1 MHKIWLVTK
10 FETLRQLKKPTFWIA
25 LLFLPLMIIGFAGLS
40 SFSSGSFGRELA
52 MNSRKTND
60 NIIGFTDKSN
70 TISDAV
76 LTEKILKITSKEE
89 GISRLKNGEISEYY
103 YIPEDFSETKKVESY
118 ALEAEEKTLFT
129 QSSGNITALLMSSA
143 MTRVNPNDVAILT
156 NQIKVEN
163 TTFSKTGEQ
172 TNLLGKAIAPI
183 AILAIFYILIC
194 VFGNRMPMAVVEEKE
209 NRISEMI
216 LTAVSAKELM
226 IGKIIALIL
235 LGLLQ
240 ITVFVV
246 PVLCL
251 VFLNRENP
259 MISNALSLIEF
270 EPISIIANLTLL
282 VFSYILFT
290 GVSVLVGSMMPTARD
305 ASQYM
310 AVVMI
315 SLMLPF
321 FFLSEVTST
330 NATMLTYGLS
340 YFPLSAP
347 IAMMLRNAFG
357 LLPWY
362 EFALGLIEIGLFA
375 VLSIFLAAKS
385 FQKNAINFSLPKIRL
400 RRAK

>member
-1 MHKIWLVTK
+1 
-10 FETLRQLKKPTFWIA
+10 
-25 LLFLPLMIIGFAGLS
+25 
-40 SFSSGSFGRELA
+40 
-52 MNSRKTND
+52 
-60 NIIGFTDKSN
+60 
-70 TISDAV
+70 
-76 LTEKILKITSKEE
+76 
-89 GISRLKNGEISEYY
+89 
-103 YIPEDFSETKKVESY
+103 
-118 ALEAEEKTLFT
+118 
-129 QSSGNITALLMSSA
+129 

-240 ITVFVV
+240 ITVFVI

-259 MISNALSLIEF
+259 MISNIFSLIEF

>member
-60 NIIGFTDKSN
+60 NIIGFTDQSN
-70 TISDAV
+70 IISDAV

-163 TTFSKTGEQ
+163 TTFSKTGEK

-240 ITVFVV
+240 ITVFVL

-259 MISNALSLIEF
+259 MISNVLSLIEF

-282 VFSYILFT
+282 VFSYI
-290 GVSVLVGSMMPTARD
+290 
-305 ASQYM
+305 
-310 AVVMI
+310 
-315 SLMLPF
+315 LPF